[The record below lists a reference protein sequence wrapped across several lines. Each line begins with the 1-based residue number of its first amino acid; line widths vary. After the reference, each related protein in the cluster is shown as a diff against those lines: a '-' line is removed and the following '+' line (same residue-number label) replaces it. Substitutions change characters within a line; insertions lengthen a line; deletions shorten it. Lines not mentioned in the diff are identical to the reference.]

1 MMDAIVSLYTHS
13 NGRIARKTWWLGVL
27 GLIVASLVVNIILV
41 VFGLGLNMGMPAFD
55 STNTDVTNVGEAA
68 TAAIRAFALNSLI
81 NFVILAYPAY
91 NLSVKRRHD
100 RDNSGRDVA
109 IYLAVTGLLLIV
121 QALGLGTTMV
131 DFGGGAMMPMPSMA
145 LSTALAAL
153 GIFGLYLLVVCGFLR
168 GTAGS
173 NQYGADPLDG
183 VAATA

>member
-27 GLIVASLVVNIILV
+27 GLIVASLVVSIILG
-41 VFGLGLNMGMPAFD
+41 VFGLGLNMGLPAFD
-55 STNTDVTNVGEAA
+55 PANADMAAVTEAA
-68 TAAIRAFALNSLI
+68 AAAMRASAWGSLI
-81 NFVILAYPAY
+81 NFAILAYPAY
-91 NLSVKRRHD
+91 NLMVKRRHD

-153 GIFGLYLLVVCGFLR
+153 GIFGIYLLVVCGFLR
-168 GTAGS
+168 GTPGS
-173 NQYGADPLDG
+173 NHYGADPLDG